1 MNKRLSKEQVKT
13 LALSSLGGTLEFYDF
28 IIFVFF
34 ASYFSHHFFPSTLS
48 PFWQELNTYGA
59 FAAAYLARP
68 LGGVVMA
75 HFGDKFGRK
84 NMFMLSILLMVI
96 PTFALAV
103 IPTYETIGYGAPI
116 ALLLVRIFQGMAI
129 GGELPGAWVFVRE
142 HSEDNK
148 KGLFIGLLT
157 SSVVGGIL
165 LGCLVAL
172 IMQFNFTTE
181 ELKDWGWRVPFA
193 LGGVFGI
200 ISLYLRRYLNETP
213 VFKEMQKS
221 DSLVKLPIKDVIE
234 NHRFGIFISIL
245 VTWVLTACVVV
256 FLLIAPNFVKAV
268 MKLNPVDNTFLQ
280 MYGILAMM
288 IGCVLT
294 GFLSDK
300 FGISRICKIFAI
312 LWGVFGAL
320 YFYEL
325 YIAKDLTLLIV
336 FYLLATLSAGIMN
349 FTPLIM
355 VEIFPAK
362 IRYSGIS
369 FSYNLAYAIAGF
381 ITPILLPFLNKVAIS
396 ENPPFLYQIGGGAY
410 IILVAFVAFITACLV
425 SKRM

>member
-1 MNKRLSKEQVKT
+1 MKQGFSKEEVKT

-48 PFWQELNTYGA
+48 EFWQELNTYGA

-96 PTFALAV
+96 PTFALAI
-103 IPTYETIGYGAPI
+103 IPTYETIGYAAPI
-116 ALLLVRIFQGMAI
+116 ALLIIRIFQGMAI

-142 HSEDNK
+142 HSNDNQ

-165 LGCLVAL
+165 LGCIVAL
-172 IMQFNFTTE
+172 IMQLNYTTE
-181 ELKDWGWRVPFA
+181 ELKEWAWRVPFA
-193 LGGVFGI
+193 LGGIFGI

-213 VFKEMQKS
+213 VFKKMQS
-221 DSLVKLPIKDVIE
+221 SNSLVKLPIKEVFNE
-234 NHRFGIFISIL
+234 HKFGIIISIMI
-245 VTWVLTACVVV
+245 TWVLTACVVV
-256 FLLIAPNFVKAV
+256 FVLIMPNFAKVV
-268 MKLNPVDNTFLQ
+268 LNIEPVTNTTIQ
-280 MYGILAMM
+280 MSGIIAMM
-288 IGCVLT
+288 LGCIST
-294 GFLSDK
+294 GYLSDK
-300 FGISRICKIFAI
+300 FGIGRICKIFAI
-312 LWGVFGAL
+312 LWAILGTA
-320 YFYEL
+320 YFYEV
-325 YIAKDLTLLIV
+325 YIHKDMTLFKITY
-336 FYLLATLSAGIMN
+336 FLACFSAGIMN

-355 VEIFPAK
+355 LEIFPAR

-369 FSYNLAYAIAGF
+369 FSYNLAYAAAGF
-381 ITPILLPFLNKVAIS
+381 ITPILLPLLNKAALSEGVNPIFSLGGAVYIVAVAI
-396 ENPPFLYQIGGGAY
+396 L
-410 IILVAFVAFITACLV
+410 AFITACLIN
-425 SKRM
+425 KKM

>member
-1 MNKRLSKEQVKT
+1 MSKTLSKEEVKT

-34 ASYFSHHFFPSTLS
+34 ATYFSHHFFPATLS

-96 PTFALAV
+96 PTFALAI

-116 ALLLVRIFQGMAI
+116 ALLLVRIFQGMAL

-165 LGCLVAL
+165 LGCIVAL
-172 IMQFNFTTE
+172 IMQLNFTNE
-181 ELKDWGWRVPFA
+181 ELKDWAWRIPFA

-213 VFKEMQKS
+213 VFKQMQKS
-221 DSLVKLPIKDVIE
+221 DSLVKLPIKEVLNDY
-234 NHRFGIFISIL
+234 RFGIFISMLI
-245 VTWVLTACVVV
+245 TIVLTACVLV
-256 FLLIAPNFVKAV
+256 FLLISPNYVKVV
-268 MKLNPVDNTFLQ
+268 MNVESVDNTLIQ
-280 MYGILAMM
+280 MAGIFAMM

-300 FGISRICKIFAI
+300 FGISKICKIFAI
-312 LWGVFGAL
+312 LWGVFGGL

-355 VEIFPAK
+355 LECFPAK
-362 IRYSGIS
+362 IRFSGIS
-369 FSYNLAYAIAGF
+369 FSYNLAYAIAGAY
-381 ITPILLPFLNKVAIS
+381 TPVLIVMLNKIAVEKS
-396 ENPPFLYQIGGGAY
+396 EPLLSLGGGVY
-410 IILVAFVAFITACLV
+410 TILIAIVAFITACLV